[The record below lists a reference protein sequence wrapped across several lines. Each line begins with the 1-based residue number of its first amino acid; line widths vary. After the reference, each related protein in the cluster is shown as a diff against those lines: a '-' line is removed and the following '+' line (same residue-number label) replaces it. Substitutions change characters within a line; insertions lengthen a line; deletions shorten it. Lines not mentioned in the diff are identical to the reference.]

1 MLQSVYFEVKNV
13 QDKHDL
19 KQMKKGLDT
28 LYGVLSVSVNQ
39 KEHRVGVDYDT
50 TGVTGQQIEDYLND
64 RGYTVTNV
72 QTSICLFCSV
82 IVREHSKISPKRK
95 KTLAFPALA
104 NSGE

>member
-28 LYGVLSVSVNQ
+28 QYGVLSVSLNQ
-39 KEHRVGVDYDT
+39 KAHRVGVDYDT
-50 TGVTGQQIEDYLND
+50 TGVTEQQIEDYLND

-72 QTSICLFCSV
+72 YDLKV
-82 IVREHSKISPKRK
+82 
-95 KTLAFPALA
+95 
-104 NSGE
+104 

>member
-39 KEHRVGVDYDT
+39 KAHRVGVDYDT
-50 TGVTGQQIEDYLND
+50 TEQQIEDYLND

-72 QTSICLFCSV
+72 YDLKV
-82 IVREHSKISPKRK
+82 
-95 KTLAFPALA
+95 
-104 NSGE
+104 

>member
-39 KEHRVGVDYDT
+39 KGHRLRHDRCDRATNSRLFKRQRIYSNRSLRFKS
-50 TGVTGQQIEDYLND
+50 VTKKDKCSKRHLSFLMMRFITIG
-64 RGYTVTNV
+64 R
-72 QTSICLFCSV
+72 TSVYFLF
-82 IVREHSKISPKRK
+82 
-95 KTLAFPALA
+95 
-104 NSGE
+104 

>member
-39 KEHRVGVDYDT
+39 KEHRAVSYTHLISTSLQNPVR
-50 TGVTGQQIEDYLND
+50 QQLLS
-64 RGYTVTNV
+64 V
-72 QTSICLFCSV
+72 QQV
-82 IVREHSKISPKRK
+82 QVNPRW
-95 KTLAFPALA
+95 
-104 NSGE
+104 

>member
-1 MLQSVYFEVKNV
+1 MLQSLYFEVKIV
-13 QDKHDL
+13 QDNHDL

-39 KEHRVGVDYDT
+39 KAHRVGVDYDT

-72 QTSICLFCSV
+72 YDLKV
-82 IVREHSKISPKRK
+82 
-95 KTLAFPALA
+95 
-104 NSGE
+104 

>member
-39 KEHRVGVDYDT
+39 KEHRVGIDYDT
-50 TGVTGQQIEDYLND
+50 TGVTGQQIQAYLND
-64 RGYTVTNV
+64 RGYTVTGV
-72 QTSICLFCSV
+72 YDLKV
-82 IVREHSKISPKRK
+82 
-95 KTLAFPALA
+95 
-104 NSGE
+104 